1 MKVANVDGM
10 ADHTTRI
17 AEIQDI
23 LRTGARS
30 VNVDGVSITYDFVQ
44 LRNELRQLM
53 SEDDTHKGRR
63 PIASRLDLSRAF
75 GS

>member
-1 MKVANVDGM
+1 M

-17 AEIQDI
+17 TAIQTI

-30 VNVDGVSITYDFVQ
+30 VSVDGVNVTYDFEE

-63 PIASRLDLSRAF
+63 PVAARLDLSRAF